1 MAGERILVVEANDRN
16 RKLVQDRQAAAPSH
30 DPAVVFAA
38 ERGGSGERVGVGI
51 CATFVTD
58 SSSFLI
64 TPAHSRAEVVVGFAS
79 DVKHLRILTRTG
91 A

>member
-38 ERGGSGERVGVGI
+38 ERADQVSE
-51 CATFVTD
+51 
-58 SSSFLI
+58 
-64 TPAHSRAEVVVGFAS
+64 
-79 DVKHLRILTRTG
+79 
-91 A
+91 